1 LQNCGAQLVAFD
13 RDVSKKLDALAT
25 RLKGVS
31 EKMKEYFARANEI
44 NYFPEEDLDG
54 GHRFQIHVTAYSGV
68 GSGARFEVDIH
79 EGTVEVI
86 SSAQRFDY
94 GKDGMGKD
102 IEDDASET
110 GEANYYEDGK
120 HVTGKN
126 VEDDTSE
133 ANKADYAFEDIIEE
147 EDDHPLPIFE
157 ALYLKAAVDDID
169 AATNEKALESTNGMA
184 CYSSLNMVTGV
195 KVEKYMYMR
204 LGKIHSRTRSP
215 GRCGSREQDEEAN
228 EEMTARKNL
237 VVKAILCLVRESFTT
252 FRIMDGRDENVDDYE
267 IARDYRIP
275 KKFLKAKG
283 WACRPR
289 KGEMYGTKYI
299 ERFKAELF
307 EFFKISSRDS
317 DKKLGPAIML
327 ERLQLAHPDLYTL
340 PSFAEIQSFVSQC
353 FNREKDGN
361 SEEPIPNSTSR
372 R

>member
-1 LQNCGAQLVAFD
+1 
-13 RDVSKKLDALAT
+13 
-25 RLKGVS
+25 
-31 EKMKEYFARANEI
+31 
-44 NYFPEEDLDG
+44 
-54 GHRFQIHVTAYSGV
+54 
-68 GSGARFEVDIH
+68 
-79 EGTVEVI
+79 VEVI

-195 KVEKYMYMR
+195 KVEKYMR
-204 LGKIHSRTRSP
+204 LGKIHSTTRSP

-283 WACRPR
+283 WARRPR

-317 DKKLGPAIML
+317 DKKLGPAIIL

-372 R
+372 RRCHRGNGVVEANPNEETLEEAIATIVDYYGGNILPKYVLLRLRDQFSTALVDSQKANLTKLITKKRSEVMKEKLRMLIG